1 MIRTAAHT
9 PGARAARACEAD
21 ITSEYGVSAMP
32 ELPPTNSNTIA
43 SAPRTPGRP
52 TPAQAPAQPYSPA
65 QSYSPVQPYSDVD
78 GEIDLF
84 AYLMLLW
91 RGKYILAGLVVGAVA
106 AALAVSTYLVR
117 PTYEATALYMIS
129 GASTANQYS
138 LGPLET
144 YQQIA
149 TSPGVLAAAENA
161 LRKDPRFTSQ
171 RAQPSGATFDFD
183 LAQAVNAQ
191 ILKDASL
198 LKVTVRGGSPALAQA
213 VAQAW
218 QDAFFAKI
226 RALALQD
233 LTARIQAQRDNIA
246 GMRQAL
252 AEARQDETRQA
263 EARQTVGG
271 AAPAASAQAG
281 SQGNSGAT
289 TVVQVDSGIADLAVA
304 LGSLQQMEK
313 IRRALANGGMSMM
326 NVASPPTADG
336 QPVAPRRM
344 LNAAIAAF
352 LALMVGVAWIFL
364 QEGYRSWQ
372 RNQQA
377 LPSRG

>member
-1 MIRTAAHT
+1 
-9 PGARAARACEAD
+9 
-21 ITSEYGVSAMP
+21 MP

-52 TPAQAPAQPYSPA
+52 TPTQAPAQPYSPA

-91 RGKYILAGLVVGAVA
+91 RGKYVLAGLVVAAAA
-106 AALAVSTYLVR
+106 AALAVSTFLMR

-161 LRKDPRFTSQ
+161 LRKDPRLTSQ

-183 LAQAVNAQ
+183 LGQAVNAQ

-198 LKVTVRGGSPALAQA
+198 LKVTVRGSSPALAQA
-213 VAQAW
+213 IALAW

-252 AEARQDETRQA
+252 AEARQDETLQAGARQA
-263 EARQTVGG
+263 GARQTVGG
-271 AAPAASAQAG
+271 AAPAASDQAG
-281 SQGNSGAT
+281 SRGNSGAA

-336 QPVAPRRM
+336 QPVAPRKM

-372 RNQQA
+372 QKQQA
-377 LPSRG
+377 LPPRG